1 MDSDAS
7 SRALEL
13 LRRHGWNATSFQI
26 LEPGIE
32 AWFDG
37 DDAVVGYVDT
47 GSAWVAAGAPIAA
60 EDAMA
65 GVARRFVAA
74 AAKAG
79 RRACFF
85 AVEPRFVSRAGLHAL
100 QVGEQ
105 PAWDPASWA
114 RPGRASR
121 STREQ
126 LRRARAKG
134 VKVRAAPPEEI
145 ADEASPT
152 RRAVDAVIAAWE
164 RARPMAPMGF
174 MVTVHP
180 FSFPEERR
188 YFVAECNGRLAGFLA
203 AVPVYARGGWFLEDL
218 VRAPDAPNGTAELL
232 VHHAMQ
238 AASAEGS
245 RYATLGLAPLAG
257 DIDPVLR
264 VARSLSAPLYG
275 FRGVFAFKAKLR
287 PDAWAPIYL
296 AYGGAAP
303 LAIYDTLVAFSRGG
317 LLRFGVETLL
327 RVPNVVVQ
335 LLAAL
340 LVPWTLALALVDRA
354 AWFPWAWVQMA
365 WVAFDS
371 VLFVALW
378 ALTRRFRSWLL
389 TSLAIAITLDALVT
403 LIEVVVYN
411 APRARGIL
419 DPLVMATAVLAP
431 ASAAALLW
439 RARYERSRHRVASAE
454 GV

>member
-1 MDSDAS
+1 MDSDDSA
-7 SRALEL
+7 RALAL

-26 LEPGIE
+26 LEPGIRT
-32 AWFDG
+32 WFDG
-37 DDAVVGYVDT
+37 DAVVGYVDT

-60 EDAMA
+60 EDEL
-65 GVARRFVAA
+65 GRVARRFVAA
-74 AAKAG
+74 AAAAG
-79 RRACFF
+79 RRASFF
-85 AVEPRFVSRAGLHAL
+85 AVERRFVEAVALDAL

-105 PAWDPASWA
+105 PAWDPTSWA
-114 RPGRASR
+114 SSGRASR

-134 VKVRAAPPEEI
+134 VRVRPVAAGEI
-145 ADEASPT
+145 ADASSAT
-152 RRAVDAVIAAWE
+152 RRAVEGLIAAWE
-164 RARPMAPMGF
+164 RTRPMAPMGF

-180 FSFPEERR
+180 FTFPGERR
-188 YFVAECNGRLAGFLA
+188 YFVAERDGRAVGFLA

-232 VHHAMQ
+232 VHHAMV

-257 DIDPVLR
+257 DVDPMLR
-264 VARSLSAPLYG
+264 VARALSAPLYG

-287 PDAWAPIYL
+287 PDAWEPIYL
-296 AYGGAAP
+296 AHASAAP

-317 LLRFGVETLL
+317 LLRFGAETLL

-335 LLAAL
+335 LLAVL

-354 AWFPWAWVQMA
+354 AWFPSAEVQIA
-365 WVAFDS
+365 WVAFDAL
-371 VLFVALW
+371 LFVALW

-389 TSLAIAITLDALVT
+389 TSLAVAITLDALLT
-403 LIEVVVYN
+403 LAEVLVYN
-411 APRARGIL
+411 ARRAHGL
-419 DPLVMATAVLAP
+419 AAPLVMTTAVLAP

-439 RARYERSRHRVASAE
+439 RARYERSRHRVASVS